1 MDQLLIAMSVFA
13 LVGATSPGPVNLV
26 ATSTAA
32 NFGFPRTLLFVSGA
46 SVAYA
51 LIVFVSGNLLSI
63 LVNWLPNLERV
74 MQIAGTVFLLYV
86 VKQIAFAPYEPIEHQ
101 SQRKVPSLVYGG
113 LMQCINPK
121 AWLVAMSG
129 ISLYVVG
136 QESLRFQLITFTMV
150 SLVACFIGVS
160 SWAAIGH
167 LIRRYLQSE
176 LHQRRFNTIMAGLL
190 LVSIS
195 SIWL

>member
-1 MDQLLIAMSVFA
+1 MEHLVVAMCVFA

-32 NFGFPRTLLFVSGA
+32 NFGFARTLLFVSGA

-51 LIVFVSGNLLSI
+51 LIVFVSGNLLGL
-63 LVNWLPNLERV
+63 LVNWLPNIERT
-74 MQIAGTVFLLYV
+74 MQIVGTIFLLYV
-86 VKQIAFAPYEPIEHQ
+86 VKQIACAPYEAIEQQ
-101 SQRKVPSLVYGG
+101 SQRKVPSLAYGS

-136 QESLRFQLITFTMV
+136 QDSLRLHLITFTLI

-167 LIRRYLQSE
+167 VIRRYLQSE
-176 LHQRRFNTIMAGLL
+176 VQQRRFNLVMASLL